1 MTAMWHSSARKP
13 VGVLY
18 VANSE
23 KIGGGNR
30 VLMDIASGLNRDRF
44 VPHIVTP
51 GPGPLSA
58 WAVEQGID
66 VCAIP
71 DGDWSGRGGLLR
83 RAAMLTWTA
92 NRLGVGVLH
101 AMAPMCYRAL
111 GLTGRVLGLP
121 RICHLGFPPSP
132 GELARSFQ
140 FAPETVV
147 ACYEGQ
153 ARDVF
158 ADVRA
163 VRSDCRV
170 VAIPNGI
177 DTRVYRPAPVNWDT
191 HQELRGSSSHVVLIT
206 GHLSDVKGYPTFIRA
221 AARIARELP
230 DSLFLALGGETTG
243 PGPLARFESLA
254 SELGIRDRMR
264 FLGFRSDVA
273 DVLRAADMVVLPSLD
288 EGLPLAVLEAMACAK
303 PVVATPVGGVP
314 EAVVDELTGILV
326 PRADSESLAAAMLRL
341 LKDRDLARRMGIAG
355 MRRAQ
360 EHFSVRRLVTEVEAL
375 YEQAIAGPVVQGR
388 RNRTSMATSRTR
400 HPGECLSQR

>member
-1 MTAMWHSSARKP
+1 MTRTRRASEREP

-18 VANSE
+18 VANSA

-44 VPHIVTP
+44 IPHIVTP
-51 GPGPLSA
+51 GPGPLA
-58 WAVEQGID
+58 EWAAGAGID
-66 VCAIP
+66 VRSTAA
-71 DGDWSGRGGLLR
+71 GDWSGRGGLVR
-83 RAAMLTWTA
+83 RAAMLA
-92 NRLGVGVLH
+92 LMARRKRVGVLH

-111 GLTGRVLGLP
+111 GLAGRVLGLP
-121 RICHLGFPPSP
+121 RVCHLGFPPAP
-132 GELARSFQ
+132 GELAWSFQ
-140 FAPETVV
+140 SAPDAVV

-153 ARDVF
+153 ARAVV

-163 VRSDCRV
+163 LSPDCRV

-177 DTRVYRPAPVNWDT
+177 DTRVYRPAPVNWET
-191 HQELRGSSSHVVLIT
+191 HRQLRGDASHVVLIT

-230 DSLFLALGGETTG
+230 DCRFLALGGETTG
-243 PGPLARFESLA
+243 PGPLARFEALA
-254 SELGIRDRMR
+254 GELGIADRVR

-273 DVLRAADMVVLPSLD
+273 DVLRAADIVVLPSLD

-314 EAVVDELTGILV
+314 EAVVDESTGILI
-326 PRADSESLAAAMLRL
+326 PPSDPESLASAVLRVL
-341 LKDRDLARRMGIAG
+341 NDRDLARQMGNAG

-360 EHFSVRRLVTEVEAL
+360 EHFSVRRLVAEVEAL
-375 YEQAIAGPVVQGR
+375 YEQAMAGPVVQR
-388 RNRTSMATSRTR
+388 RSMLAHAVAPTVRQS
-400 HPGECLSQR
+400 

>member
-1 MTAMWHSSARKP
+1 MTAMWDASAREP
-13 VGVLY
+13 VGVGVLY

-51 GPGPLSA
+51 GPGPLAA

-66 VCAIP
+66 VCSIP
-71 DGDWSGRGGLLR
+71 DGDWSGRGGLVR
-83 RAAMLTWTA
+83 RAATLAWTA
-92 NRLGVGVLH
+92 RRRRIGVLH

-111 GLTGRVLGLP
+111 GLAGRLLGLP
-121 RICHLGFPPSP
+121 RVCHLGFPPSP
-132 GELARSFQ
+132 GELAWSFQ
-140 FAPETVV
+140 FAPEAVV

-153 ARDVF
+153 AREVF
-158 ADVRA
+158 SDVRA
-163 VRSDCRV
+163 VRPDCRV

-191 HQELRGSSSHVVLIT
+191 HQQLRRSASHVVLIT
-206 GHLSDVKGYPTFIRA
+206 GHVSDVKGYPTFLRA

-230 DSLFLALGGETTG
+230 NCLFLALGGETTG
-243 PGPLARFESLA
+243 PGPLARFKSLA
-254 SELGIRDRMR
+254 GELGIRDRVS

-273 DVLRAADMVVLPSLD
+273 DVLRAADIVVLPSLD

-314 EAVVDELTGILV
+314 EAVVDEVTGILV
-326 PRADSESLAAAMLRL
+326 PPSDSESLAAAMLRL
-341 LKDRDLARRMGIAG
+341 LQDRDLARRMGNAG

-360 EHFSVRRLVTEVEAL
+360 EYFSVRRLVTEVEAL
-375 YEQAIAGPVVQGR
+375 YEQAMTGPVAHR
-388 RNRTSMATSRTR
+388 RSMLAHAVTPTMRQS
-400 HPGECLSQR
+400 

>member
-1 MTAMWHSSARKP
+1 MTAMWHASAREA
-13 VGVLY
+13 VGVMY

-51 GPGPLSA
+51 GPGPLAA
-58 WAVEQGID
+58 WAMDQGID
-66 VCAIP
+66 VRSIP
-71 DGDWSGRGGLLR
+71 GGDWSGRGGLVR
-83 RAAMLTWTA
+83 RAAMLAWTA
-92 NRLGVGVLH
+92 RRQRIGVLH

-111 GLTGRVLGLP
+111 GLAGRMLDLP

-132 GELARSFQ
+132 GELAWSFQ
-140 FAPETVV
+140 FAPDAVV

-153 ARDVF
+153 ARDVH

-177 DTRVYRPAPVNWDT
+177 DTGVYRPAPVNWET
-191 HQELRGSSSHVVLIT
+191 HRQLRRSASHVVLIT
-206 GHLSDVKGYPTFIRA
+206 GHLSDVKGYPTFLRA
-221 AARIARELP
+221 AARLARQLP
-230 DSLFLALGGETTG
+230 NCLFLALGGETTG
-243 PGPLARFESLA
+243 PGPLARFTSLA
-254 SELGIRDRMR
+254 AELGIRDRVS

-273 DVLRAADMVVLPSLD
+273 DVLRAADIVVLPSLD

-303 PVVATPVGGVP
+303 PVIATPVGGVP

-326 PRADSESLAAAMLRL
+326 PPSDSESLAAAMLRL
-341 LKDRDLARRMGIAG
+341 LQDRDLAGRMGNAG

-360 EHFSVRRLVTEVEAL
+360 EYFSVRRLVAEVEAL
-375 YEQAIAGPVVQGR
+375 YEQAIAGPVAQR
-388 RNRTSMATSRTR
+388 RSIAAHAVAPTMRRS
-400 HPGECLSQR
+400 